1 MQVWTE
7 GRRHLVELGSLP
19 EVGRSH
25 CIAHRT
31 PRQQRGQETCNQM
44 RKMILP
50 PRLSIPRHS
59 IQVWSFMEFAGR
71 LRPSEACNYLAI
83 PGLAGLDPDEDEGDL
98 VVGFRP
104 KSSPIPSRRS
114 SFSDE
119 DSDPEPPYCSS
130 RRVSF
135 ADAKGLSLVQVKE
148 FDTWDLP
155 KLQGS
160 NSVVV
165 EGKDSVEYHL
175 SPLTFSLPLPSEEV
189 LAKVLSQKVELEAI
203 GLLPGTT
210 ILKGVVRVLNISYNK
225 SVYVRTS
232 LDRWATHF
240 DLLAEYVPGSSD
252 GVMDSFSF
260 KLTLG
265 PPFGDQGVRVDF
277 CLRYETPVGT
287 FWANNN
293 NRNYVLSC
301 QRGMK
306 GGTEKPKR
314 ENANKKSCLK
324 TVSQSV
330 STVENISSQ
339 PASSQENMS
348 TDESVRGPEV
358 GTMKTSEGQSTT
370 STREGQKL
378 LMENK
383 QNSSR
388 RRQRQASRMTRLRD
402 YYTKRDGG
410 PNDAGKDE
418 TPPETKQV
426 TREETPGD
434 NVVCSQPFNEGQV
447 ETECP
452 QFVFEALEEA
462 HDQTSTKQAKS
473 DLAVLAQGK
482 SAPDVSNNPLDS
494 DGEPALE
501 EQQNISKFVTTNQDG
516 DVSLARTNNSATAGS
531 ETIISQSDS
540 FTFGTVVAPLYRQAF
555 QRVSAENPVNTGVF
569 SLPSEPT
576 QICGIV
582 PVSTRSNMGKVQ
594 GDLTSCQGSSD
605 ESLSVKLVGP
615 TSEEKKPSNE
625 IPKHLDIVENPTE
638 MEKKSNQSLCQQC
651 PVEDNVPF
659 ESVHSQTEAQ
669 EEMLAYSAPQC
680 QSTEQN
686 SSLSSAKVEEI
697 LAKDE
702 SEEDLKDFWFMLEHI
717 DEGVDLL
724 VNGVQEKNCESAEV
738 SKENESRKT
747 ALVKDKLLQIFDE
760 LNTNLTDSKGC
771 LNSLVYLCEPERT
784 NLTSLAASSETQE
797 DAKETKAE
805 GNESS
810 TGEIKEMCEVT
821 QSIINDD
828 RSNNECHADM
838 SGRHNHQNVEETG
851 QCEMDSSFLKQDE
864 DFLLINIVEEKN
876 WEKMVEEEENCVL
889 SNEEE
894 RELLHL
900 KTETNETE
908 GKVEETTEVKVHIA
922 VMLESEAGFE
932 KEFKQA
938 KAIKTD
944 GTEST
949 EVDKTEGQEVA
960 EQQNEAERQWMSMEK
975 ARLKEEEGKMET
987 DLKKDIIIPVSE
999 AEELVLTD
1007 ADSDIT
1013 MQNNKDEPGSF
1024 KVGSDITQ
1032 NKVEDNLSTLV
1043 SRTVKNCSNERQFA
1057 SIQTDTLRSDEEEE
1071 EVQSKKDDQ
1080 SNTDTKHLSSKGGMC
1095 DSAEEPD
1102 SASAESDSDEELRL
1116 YVHCLRAPQ
1125 VHTDKIR
1132 EAGFTARKR
1141 PSISRG
1147 KVPSTSMPSISEA
1160 LDEEQQHSNP
1170 LETNEDVKT
1179 APEARAN
1186 TQEIVHRTEW
1196 RQKDLFSCDKVSKT
1210 LLYAS
1215 LMVVFTVVAYHYDFL
1230 ACFLLYLIS
1239 VIWLCCQREREPI
1252 KNK

>member
-1 MQVWTE
+1 
-7 GRRHLVELGSLP
+7 
-19 EVGRSH
+19 
-25 CIAHRT
+25 
-31 PRQQRGQETCNQM
+31 
-44 RKMILP
+44 
-50 PRLSIPRHS
+50 
-59 IQVWSFMEFAGR
+59 MEFAGR
-71 LRPSEACNYLAI
+71 LRSSEACNYLAV
-83 PGLAGLDPDEDEGDL
+83 PGLSGLDPDEDDCDL

-148 FDTWDLP
+148 FDTWDVP
-155 KLQGS
+155 KLPGS
-160 NSVVV
+160 DSIVV

-175 SPLTFSLPLPSEEV
+175 LPLTFSLPLPSEEV
-189 LAKVLSQKVELEAI
+189 LAKVLSQKVELETI

-225 SVYVRTS
+225 SVYIRTS

-252 GVMDSFSF
+252 GVTDSFSF
-260 KLTLG
+260 KLTLV

-306 GGTEKPKR
+306 GGTEKPQR

-324 TVSQSV
+324 TVRV
-330 STVENISSQ
+330 S
-339 PASSQENMS
+339 PLW
-348 TDESVRGPEV
+348 
-358 GTMKTSEGQSTT
+358 KTSHQSQIQL
-370 STREGQKL
+370 RKICQQ
-378 LMENK
+378 MENK
-383 QNSSR
+383 QNGSR
-388 RRQRQASRMTRLRD
+388 RRQRQAARMARLRD
-402 YYTKRDGG
+402 YYTQRDEGA
-410 PNDAGKDE
+410 NDPGKDE

-426 TREETPGD
+426 THEETPADSAVGL
-434 NVVCSQPFNEGQV
+434 QPFNVGQV
-447 ETECP
+447 KSECP

-462 HDQTSTKQAKS
+462 RDQTSTKQVKS
-473 DLAVLAQGK
+473 DLAVLARDK
-482 SAPDVSNNPLDS
+482 SAQDVSNNPLDS
-494 DGEPALE
+494 DGEAAPE
-501 EQQNISKFVTTNQDG
+501 ELQNIGEFVTTNQDG
-516 DVSLARTNNSATAGS
+516 DVSLPCASNSVTARS
-531 ETIISQSDS
+531 ETLISQSDS
-540 FTFGTVVAPLYRQAF
+540 FTFGTVVAPLYCQAF
-555 QRVSAENPVNTGVF
+555 QRVSTENPVNTGDF
-569 SLPSEPT
+569 SVPSEPT
-576 QICGIV
+576 QTCGVV

-594 GDLTSCQGSSD
+594 GDLTSALGSSD
-605 ESLSVKLVGP
+605 ESWSIKLVSP
-615 TSEEKKPSNE
+615 TSEEKKTLNK
-625 IPKHLDIVENPTE
+625 IPKHLDIVENPIE
-638 MEKKSNQSLCQQC
+638 MGKKSNQCLGQQC

-659 ESVHSQTEAQ
+659 ESVNSQTEAQ
-669 EEMLAYSAPQC
+669 EDILAYGAPQC
-680 QSTEQN
+680 QSSEQIF
-686 SSLSSAKVEEI
+686 SLSSAKVEEA
-697 LAKDE
+697 LANDE
-702 SEEDLKDFWFMLEHI
+702 SKEDLKDFWIMIEHI
-717 DEGVDLL
+717 DKGVDLL
-724 VNGVQEKNCESAEV
+724 VNAVQEKICERAEV

-747 ALVKDKLLQIFDE
+747 AVVKDKLLQIFDE
-760 LNTNLTDSKGC
+760 LNTNMTDSKVC

-784 NLTSLAASSETQE
+784 TLTSLAASSETQE

-810 TGEIKEMCEVT
+810 IGEVT
-821 QSIINDD
+821 QSIINDG
-828 RSNNECHADM
+828 RSDNECHADM
-838 SGRHNHQNVEETG
+838 SGRHNHKDVVEETG

-864 DFLLINIVEEKN
+864 NFLLIDIVEEKN

-889 SNEEE
+889 SNKEE
-894 RELLHL
+894 REMLHL
-900 KTETNETE
+900 TTETNETE
-908 GKVEETTEVKVHIA
+908 ENVKETTEVKVHIA
-922 VMLESEAGFE
+922 VVSES
-932 KEFKQA
+932 QA
-938 KAIKTD
+938 CLGKDFRQVKAMKTD

-949 EVDKTEGQEVA
+949 EVDKIEGQEVA
-960 EQQNEAERQWMSMEK
+960 EQQNETERQWVSMEK
-975 ARLKEEEGKMET
+975 TRLKEEEEEMET
-987 DLKKDIIIPVSE
+987 DMKQDITIPVRE
-999 AEELVLTD
+999 AEELVVTD
-1007 ADSDIT
+1007 VDSDMT
-1013 MQNNKDEPGSF
+1013 KQNNEDEPGSI

-1032 NKVEDNLSTLV
+1032 NKFVDDLSTLV
-1043 SRTVKNCSNERQFA
+1043 SRAAKNCPNERQNV

-1080 SNTDTKHLSSKGGMC
+1080 SNTDTRHLTSRGGMC
-1095 DSAEEPD
+1095 KSEEEPD

-1125 VHTDKIR
+1125 VHTDKTR

-1160 LDEEQQHSNP
+1160 LDEEQQHSSP
-1170 LETNEDVKT
+1170 MATYEDVKS
-1179 APEARAN
+1179 AAEARAN
-1186 TQEIVHRTEW
+1186 TQESRHQTEW
-1196 RQKDLFSCDKVSKT
+1196 RWKDLFSCDKVSKT

-1239 VIWLCCQREREPI
+1239 VIWLCCQREREPV